1 MTKDIAVSQRAR
13 EAAAD
18 LIDQYW
24 SGSDDAM
31 RKLAAS
37 IRAGHRHGAFV
48 RAFARFEAEIR
59 AEVWERA
66 AKVADAFAGYIGD
79 QASHPKPLPIDTN
92 EGWRRVRD
100 GALDIAQSIR
110 NQKDHDHE

>member
-1 MTKDIAVSQRAR
+1 MTNPIAVSQQRRRILAR
-13 EAAAD
+13 QICAWARSTSLSAKDAEDFACAA
-18 LIDQYW
+18 ID
-24 SGSDDAM
+24 A
-31 RKLAAS
+31 
-37 IRAGHRHGAFV
+37 
-48 RAFARFEAEIR
+48 FEAEIR
-59 AEVWERA
+59 ADERERA

-79 QASHPKPLPIDTN
+79 QASHPQPLPIDTN

>member
-1 MTKDIAVSQRAR
+1 MTNPIAVSQRAR
-13 EAAAD
+13 ECLATAYEQAGYRDEAAAF
-18 LIDQYW
+18 
-24 SGSDDAM
+24 
-31 RKLAAS
+31 
-37 IRAGHRHGAFV
+37 RAGDWTCHDHPALV
-48 RAFARFEAEIR
+48 AMMRFEAEIR
-59 AEVWERA
+59 AGERERA

-79 QASHPKPLPIDTN
+79 QASHPVPLPIDTN

>member
-1 MTKDIAVSQRAR
+1 MTNPIAVSQRAR
-13 EAAAD
+13 EMAAD
-18 LIDQYW
+18 IWRDYVAKV
-24 SGSDDAM
+24 GEVIVERCM
-31 RKLAAS
+31 RDGGLDEGLPS
-37 IRAGHRHGAFV
+37 IL
-48 RAFARFEAEIR
+48 ARFEAEIR
-59 AEVWERA
+59 ADERERA

-79 QASHPKPLPIDTN
+79 QASHPQPLPIDTN